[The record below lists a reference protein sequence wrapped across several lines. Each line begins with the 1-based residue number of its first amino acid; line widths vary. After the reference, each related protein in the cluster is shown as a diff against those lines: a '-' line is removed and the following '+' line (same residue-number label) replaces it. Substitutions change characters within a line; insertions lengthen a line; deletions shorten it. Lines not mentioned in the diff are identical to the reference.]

1 MAGGAGF
8 SLSGNHSLKDNR
20 NLGKIRPK
28 PVVSDS
34 YSYQSKIDLVNL
46 KALDESIHFRI
57 ERKIKQENFR
67 KWIFRGIWIG
77 GFILFLILYF
87 LN

>member
-20 NLGKIRPK
+20 NLGKIRPI
-28 PVVSDS
+28 PVAKDS
-34 YSYQSKIDLVNL
+34 YSFQSKIHLVNL
-46 KALDESIHFRI
+46 KTLDESIQFRL
-57 ERKIKQENFR
+57 ERKINQESLR